1 MTDVDADADL
11 DELTSLALDAAAGD
25 RAALAELCERMIDPM
40 YRLAL
45 RFCGNPTDAED
56 AAQEVM
62 VRLVTGL
69 STFEGRSRFTTWAY
83 TVAVRQLRRTRQRT
97 AERSVAGPEPFGEFI
112 DRYAGG
118 EPFEGETATEAAEL
132 AADVRL
138 SCTYGMLLCLSRDQR
153 IAYLMGDLLGFTDVV
168 AAEISAITPAAHRQR
183 LARAR
188 RVMRDLMAERCGLV
202 RAEHPCRCSK
212 LVAPSIE
219 VGLLDRADPG
229 FARHRGVVLPITT
242 DTLERAAREL
252 DVASAAAEVY
262 RSSPRFER
270 PDRLWES
277 LTDAMPELLGDR
289 AT

>member
-1 MTDVDADADL
+1 
-11 DELTSLALDAAAGD
+11 
-25 RAALAELCERMIDPM
+25 
-40 YRLAL
+40 L

-83 TVAVRQLRRTRQRT
+83 TVAVRQLRRSRQRA

-112 DRYAGG
+112 DRHIG
-118 EPFEGETATEAAEL
+118 EPFEGESAIEVAEL

-168 AAEISAITPAAHRQR
+168 AAEITEVSPAAHRQR

-188 RVMRDLMAERCGLV
+188 RVMRGLMAERCGLV
-202 RAEHPCRCSK
+202 RADNPCRCSK
-212 LVAPSIE
+212 LVDASIAT
-219 VGLLDRADPG
+219 GLLDPAEPA
-229 FARHRGVVLPITT
+229 FARHRGVVVPITT

-252 DVASAAAEVY
+252 DVAAAAAEVY

-270 PDRLWES
+270 PDRLWAS
-277 LTDAMPELLGDR
+277 LERAMPELLAGGGR
-289 AT
+289 